1 MSDALTDFNDLA
13 QVAGPAAVRAQ
24 VEAARPVAPPAA
36 RGWPEFDHE
45 VTHPALP
52 SDGTSVTAAAPPE
65 EWPDPVLPGTQTTP
79 EIPADLL
86 PTWSGDMV
94 RAVSDSTQT
103 PPALA
108 FMSCLAVLATVLQRR
123 FEVEPVPGY
132 FEPLPIWAAVASAA
146 GTRKSAVLHAI
157 QGPCVDWE
165 KLHADRMRREIAR
178 VNSARAVAKK
188 KIERLLQDAAKAKD
202 ASERESI
209 RAEIEREELQMPDE
223 IRAPRL
229 FTSDSTPERLQAL
242 LAEHGERMAVLSDE
256 AGSFQIMGGLYSG
269 GQAHL
274 DVYLQA
280 HAGSPM
286 RVDRA
291 SRAVHIDRPALSMG
305 LLVQPG
311 TLADVAGS
319 KRFRDSGLLARFL
332 WAIPDSTVGRRDV
345 RRHVPIPEHVKEA
358 YKRGIFG
365 LLEGWGEPVGKPK
378 VLTFTDP
385 ARELWFD
392 FAQEVENQQGEGGR
406 YEAISDW
413 TSKLPGALARV
424 AAVLE
429 LAEMGLTA
437 DEVSEV
443 AMRNALQL
451 GHLLIEH
458 ARAAFSLLGTDAV
471 DTDAVALVRWIKAEG
486 REQFTRREAQKAQEG
501 RFRSGERLD
510 KALDRLVDGESLRE
524 FKLIRPGMRPSK
536 AYRVNPGLLSS

>member
-13 QVAGPAAVRAQ
+13 QVAGPDAVRAQ

-36 RGWPEFDHE
+36 RGWPEFEDVVPSE
-45 VTHPALP
+45 AQAPADTP
-52 SDGTSVTAAAPPE
+52 APE

-256 AGSFQIMGGLYSG
+256 AGSFQIMGGIYSNG
-269 GQAHL
+269 NAHL
-274 DVYLQA
+274 DVYLQG
-280 HAGSPM
+280 HSGSAT

-437 DEVSEV
+437 EEVSEV

>member
-1 MSDALTDFNDLA
+1 MTEALTDANDLA
-13 QVAGPAAVRAQ
+13 RVAGPEAVRAM
-24 VEAARPVAPPAA
+24 VEAAQPAVPPGA
-36 RGWPEFDHE
+36 RGWPEFEDVMHSE
-45 VTHPALP
+45 AQAP
-52 SDGTSVTAAAPPE
+52 AAAPPPE
-65 EWPDPVLPGTQTTP
+65 EWPEPVLPGTQATP
-79 EIPADLL
+79 KIPADLL

-94 RAVSDSTQT
+94 RAVADSTQT

-123 FEVEPVPGY
+123 YEVEPVPGY
-132 FEPLPIWAAVASAA
+132 FEPLPLWAAVASAA
-146 GTRKSAVLHAI
+146 GTRKSAVLNAI
-157 QGPCVDWE
+157 QGPLVRWE
-165 KLHADRMRREIAR
+165 KLHSDRMRRDIAR
-178 VNSARAVAKK
+178 VNSARAVARK

-291 SRAVHIDRPALSMG
+291 SRAVHIDRPALCMG

-332 WAIPDSTVGRRDV
+332 WAVPDSTVGRRDV
-345 RRHVPIPEHVKEA
+345 RRHAPIPEHVKEA
-358 YKRGIFG
+358 YERGIIG
-365 LLEGWGEPVGKPK
+365 LLSGWFEPIGKPK

-392 FAQEVENQQGEGGR
+392 FAQEIENQQGEGGR

-413 TSKLPGALARV
+413 TSKLPGAIARV

-443 AMRNALQL
+443 AMRRALQL
-451 GHLLIEH
+451 GGLLIEH
-458 ARAAFSLLGTDAV
+458 ARAAFALLGTDAV
-471 DTDAVALVRWIKAEG
+471 DTDAVAVVRWIKASGLLE
-486 REQFTRREAQKAQEG
+486 FTRREAQKAQEG
-501 RFRSGERLD
+501 RFRSVDRLEKAMERLEAGD
-510 KALDRLVDGESLRE
+510 VVRSTKRRRAGA
-524 FKLIRPGMRPSK
+524 PPSVV
-536 AYRVNPGLLSS
+536 YRVNPRLST

>member
-1 MSDALTDFNDLA
+1 MADELTDANDLA
-13 QVAGPAAVRAQ
+13 RVAGPEAVRAL
-24 VEAARPVAPPAA
+24 VDAAQPVTLPAA
-36 RGWPEFDHE
+36 RGWPEFEDVVPSNAQAHAD
-45 VTHPALP
+45 TPA
-52 SDGTSVTAAAPPE
+52 PE
-65 EWPDPVLPGTQTTP
+65 EWPDPVLPGTRTTP
-79 EIPADLL
+79 PIPASIL
-86 PTWSGDMV
+86 PSWAGAMV
-94 RAVSDSTQT
+94 EAVADSTQT

-108 FMSCLAVLATVLQRR
+108 VMSTLAVLATVLQRR
-123 FEVEPVPGY
+123 YEVAPLGCDY
-132 FEPLPIWAAVASAA
+132 TEPLCLWTVSASPP
-146 GTRKSAVLHAI
+146 GTRKSAVLGATL
-157 QGPCVDWE
+157 GPLVRWE
-165 KLHADRMRREIAR
+165 KLHADRMRRDIAK
-178 VNSARAVAKK
+178 VNAQRAVAKK
-188 KIERLLQDAAKAKD
+188 RIERLLQDAAKAKD

-209 RAEIEREELQMPDE
+209 QNEIQHEELNTPE
-223 IRAPRL
+223 ELRAPRL

-242 LAEHGERMAVLSDE
+242 LAEHGERMATHSDE
-256 AGSFQIMGGLYSG
+256 SGSFQIMAGLYSG
-269 GQAHL
+269 GQANL
-274 DVYLQA
+274 DVYLMG

-291 SRAVHIDRPALSMG
+291 TRSVHLDRPALSFG
-305 LLVQPG
+305 LMVQPG

-332 WAIPDSTVGRRDV
+332 WCVPDSTVGTRDV
-345 RRHVPIPEHVKEA
+345 RRHAPIPPHVKEA
-358 YKRGIFG
+358 YERGLFG
-365 LLEGWGEPVGKPK
+365 LLERWGEPVGKPR
-378 VLTFTDP
+378 VLQFTDP
-385 ARELWFD
+385 ARELWFT
-392 FAQEVENQQGEGGR
+392 FAQHIEDNQGEGGQ

-413 TSKLPGALARV
+413 TSKLPGQLARV
-424 AAVLE
+424 AAVFE

-451 GHLLIEH
+451 GHLLIDH

-524 FKLIRPGMRPSK
+524 LKLIRPGMRPSK

>member
-13 QVAGPAAVRAQ
+13 QVAGPDAVRAQ

-36 RGWPEFDHE
+36 RGWPEFED
-45 VTHPALP
+45 VVPSAAQAPA
-52 SDGTSVTAAAPPE
+52 DAPAPE

-123 FEVEPVPGY
+123 YEVAPHGCDY
-132 FEPLPIWAAVASAA
+132 TEPLALWTVSASPA
-146 GTRKSAVLHAI
+146 GTRKSAVLGSML
-157 QGPCVDWE
+157 GPLVRWE
-165 KLHADRMRREIAR
+165 KLHADRMRSDIAR
-178 VNSARAVAKK
+178 VNSKRAVAKK
-188 KIERLLQDAAKAKD
+188 KVERLLQDAAKAKD

-242 LAEHGERMAVLSDE
+242 LAEHGERMAVHSDE
-256 AGSFQIMGGLYSG
+256 SGSFQIMGGLYSG

-291 SRAVHIDRPALSMG
+291 TRAVHVDRPALSFG

-332 WAIPDSTVGRRDV
+332 CAVPDSTVGRRDV
-345 RRHVPIPEHVKEA
+345 RRHTPIPQHVKDA
-358 YKRGIFG
+358 YERGIFG
-365 LLEGWGEPVGKPK
+365 LLESWGEPVTKPK
-378 VLTFTDP
+378 LLTFTDP

-451 GHLLIEH
+451 GHLLIDH

-471 DTDAVALVRWIKAEG
+471 DTDAVALVRWIKTEG

-536 AYRVNPGLLSS
+536 AYRVNPLLLSS

>member
-1 MSDALTDFNDLA
+1 MSDVLTDFNDLA
-13 QVAGPAAVRAQ
+13 QVAGTDAVRAQ
-24 VEAARPVAPPAA
+24 VEAARPVAPAAA
-36 RGWPEFDHE
+36 RGWPEFDDA
-45 VTHPALP
+45 PAGAP
-52 SDGTSVTAAAPPE
+52 PQPDAAPAPE

-132 FEPLPIWAAVASAA
+132 FEPLPIWTAVASAA

-188 KIERLLQDAAKAKD
+188 KSERLLQDAAKAKD

-229 FTSDSTPERLQAL
+229 FTSDSTPERLQVL

-437 DEVSEV
+437 EEVSEV

-451 GHLLIEH
+451 GHLLIDH
-458 ARAAFSLLGTDAV
+458 ARAAFALLGTDAV
-471 DTDAVALVRWIKAEG
+471 DTDAAAVVRWIKASG
-486 REQFTRREAQKAQEG
+486 LREFTRREAQKAQEG
-501 RFRSGERLD
+501 RFRSVERLE
-510 KALDRLVDGESLRE
+510 KAMERLEAGDVVRSTKRR
-524 FKLIRPGMRPSK
+524 RPGAPPSVV
-536 AYRVNPGLLSS
+536 YRVNPRLST